1 MPKKKGNLESGRIM
15 DDWQITL
22 CIDVIGDVWYYDT
35 ELQLF
40 CGEISHWNCICG
52 RQLILREGV
61 WSIRENF

>member
-1 MPKKKGNLESGRIM
+1 M

-52 RQLILREGV
+52 RRLILREGV
-61 WSIRENF
+61 WSIQKNF